1 MNFFG
6 IVFLSV
12 LPLISVSVQIGD
24 SRADTVSYYYNEGV
38 DHYKNEDFI
47 KASAYFYFTWKMDPW
62 SSDVRESKKRAFE
75 KINRLN
81 PENIEI
87 YLLPMKNLFIWF
99 HLSFLILGS
108 ALFFIGVLRKK
119 KKIIYSS
126 IVMFLISSSSLLYFF
141 KIRRLE
147 KIEEVFIIERTEIQE
162 QPAFGS
168 ESIEVVEAGFPVK
181 LIDTRSNWLKIKF
194 NGYEGWI
201 KKESVLSL

>member
-1 MNFFG
+1 MNFFV

-12 LPLISVSVQIGD
+12 LPLISDSVQIGN
-24 SRADTVSYYYNEGV
+24 SRTDTVLYFYNRGV
-38 DHYKNEDFI
+38 DHYNNEDFI
-47 KASAYFYFTWKMDPW
+47 KAAGYFYFTWKMDPW
-62 SSDVRESKKRAFE
+62 NSDVREAKKRAFE
-75 KINRLN
+75 KNNRLN
-81 PENIEI
+81 PENLEI
-87 YLLPMKNLFIWF
+87 YFLPIKNLFIWF

-108 ALFFIGVLRKK
+108 ALFLIGVLRKK
-119 KKIIYSS
+119 KKFIYSS

-168 ESIEVVEAGFPVK
+168 GSIEVVEAGFPVE
-181 LIDTRSNWLKIKF
+181 LIDTRSNWLKIRF

-201 KKESVLSL
+201 KKESVLGL